1 VPQLY
6 INSSVPLLIIN
17 STVPHIFINPTVSQL
32 IIYFEV
38 SHIYINPAV
47 PHLINN
53 STVSHIYINSAV
65 PQLIINSTQIT
76 LNNANPFPSSEYSM
90 RYAFKFAYDGTGF
103 TGSQR
108 QPKQKTVEGEI
119 LSCLNFHHVIDDS
132 KSARFQVAS
141 RTDSGVSALGNVLA
155 LNANFKKKD
164 IMNILNS
171 KLDNCWFYGVTQV
184 DDKFNPRHA
193 KLRWYR
199 YHMLD
204 DGKIDF
210 DSIKKVAQCFKG
222 EHDFRN
228 FSNPHVESTIR
239 TIDSI
244 EVTKIKNWIVIDVK
258 APGFLWNQVRRIV
271 NACIR
276 VGKDEL
282 DSTSVKDA
290 MANPTNNQNFGLAPP
305 EPLVL
310 MDIKYD
316 FEFDVDKQI
325 LEKTKQRILSAW
337 VNVRL
342 KETLLSYLLER
353 M

>member
-1 VPQLY
+1 
-6 INSSVPLLIIN
+6 
-17 STVPHIFINPTVSQL
+17 
-32 IIYFEV
+32 
-38 SHIYINPAV
+38 
-47 PHLINN
+47 
-53 STVSHIYINSAV
+53 
-65 PQLIINSTQIT
+65 
-76 LNNANPFPSSEYSM
+76 M
-90 RYAFKFAYDGTGF
+90 RYAIKFAYDGTGF

-119 LSCLNFHHVIDDS
+119 LNCLKFHHVIDES

-155 LNANFKKKD
+155 FNSNFKKKD
-164 IMNILNS
+164 LMNILNS

-184 DDKFNPRHA
+184 DDEFNPRHA

-204 DGKIDF
+204 DGKLDF
-210 DSIKKVAQCFKG
+210 GSIKTVAQCFMG

-244 EVTKIKNWIVIDVK
+244 KVSKIKDWIVIDVK
-258 APGFLWNQVRRIV
+258 GPGFIWNQVRRMV
-271 NACIR
+271 SACIK

-282 DSTSVKDA
+282 DSTAVENGLI
-290 MANPTNNQNFGLAPP
+290 NPTKSYDFGLAPP

-316 FEFDVDKQI
+316 FEFEVDKQI
-325 LEKTKQRILSAW
+325 LDKTRQRILRDW
-337 VNVRL
+337 VNVKL
-342 KETLLSYLLER
+342 KESFLSYLLDKI
-353 M
+353 